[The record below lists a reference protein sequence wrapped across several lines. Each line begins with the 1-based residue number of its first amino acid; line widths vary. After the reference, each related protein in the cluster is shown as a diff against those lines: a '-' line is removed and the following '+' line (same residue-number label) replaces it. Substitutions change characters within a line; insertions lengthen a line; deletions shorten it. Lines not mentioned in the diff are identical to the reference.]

1 MSSEAKSSFRRT
13 GCFAVIILALAAS
26 LFLAREVYLALTAEP
41 GSAVDYHT
49 LARELVE
56 SYQTPQGENGWP
68 ALAQAAV
75 LTREIWAQNIESGE
89 AAPDYG
95 FLRGLNVP
103 REDEDP
109 EAVRRATMLEIEAME
124 ARGVWS
130 LVDQAV
136 RSDRLVRPMD
146 QSGRMVELL
155 LPELY
160 PMSATMAPAL
170 AARMYLAHQAADE
183 AKMLEAYE
191 LSLGLGRAATH
202 QFTPIDHVAGL
213 RIYTRANQEL
223 RWELVENPVSA
234 ETLWSLFA
242 AMDRQSPGPMALALE
257 GEHLSALDMIQ
268 WTHTD
273 NGRGNGR
280 LILTE
285 VDYLRNFP
293 HPGRRRPKI
302 VNIAAL
308 AYPSKAETTALAD
321 EFFNEL
327 AEYAGLTRSERRLSS
342 FQPDAFLQQ
351 IPKRFKVSQFLPRLG
366 RMLLKRDQSDLDR
379 AGTRLLLAIE
389 LHRVQTGAY
398 PAALADLV
406 PSILSGIPT
415 DPFAS
420 DGRFIYTRV
429 DPTADPFGR
438 SYLLYSVGH
447 DGTDDGGQVIDDQP
461 QNALERD
468 HPGTD
473 YVFNLPRPTVP
484 EPDVN

>member
-1 MSSEAKSSFRRT
+1 
-13 GCFAVIILALAAS
+13 
-26 LFLAREVYLALTAEP
+26 
-41 GSAVDYHT
+41 
-49 LARELVE
+49 
-56 SYQTPQGENGWP
+56 
-68 ALAQAAV
+68 
-75 LTREIWAQNIESGE
+75 
-89 AAPDYG
+89 
-95 FLRGLNVP
+95 
-103 REDEDP
+103 
-109 EAVRRATMLEIEAME
+109 
-124 ARGVWS
+124 
-130 LVDQAV
+130 
-136 RSDRLVRPMD
+136 
-146 QSGRMVELL
+146 
-155 LPELY
+155 
-160 PMSATMAPAL
+160 
-170 AARMYLAHQAADE
+170 
-183 AKMLEAYE
+183 
-191 LSLGLGRAATH
+191 
-202 QFTPIDHVAGL
+202 
-213 RIYTRANQEL
+213 
-223 RWELVENPVSA
+223 
-234 ETLWSLFA
+234 
-242 AMDRQSPGPMALALE
+242 MALALE

-321 EFFNEL
+321 EYFNGL

-389 LHRVQTGAY
+389 LHRAQTGAH
-398 PAALADLV
+398 PAALTDLV
-406 PSILSGIPT
+406 PSILSGIPA

-429 DPTADPFGR
+429 DPAADLFGR
-438 SYLLYSVGH
+438 SYLLYSVGF
-447 DGTDDGGQVIDDQP
+447 DGSDDGGLVLDDELYQ
-461 QNALERD
+461 ALTAG

-473 YVFNLPRPTVP
+473 YVFNQPRPTIS
-484 EPDVN
+484 EPDDN